1 MFWHDLRIALRS
13 IRQNPFIAALI
24 VAVIA
29 VGIGTSVVAITLYH
43 AKAGNP
49 IWWKNDV
56 LFRVLIDS
64 RPAADETD
72 KDQPHAENP
81 PFTLIYRDALA
92 IYQSK
97 IPERSVMMSYSSG
110 NVDSLRP
117 GSPPL
122 RREVRATTREFFSMF
137 DVPFRYG
144 RGWTQA
150 EDEGPA
156 QVVVISS
163 YLNDRLF
170 GGGNN
175 IGRSLTLNGQHFT
188 VIGILAKWLPLPRFY
203 DEAKDFG
210 PPDDLF
216 IPFRWLESV
225 EGLAFDGFCYRTK
238 TMLETFKALAAS
250 ECVSSTGVWAELTT
264 KRQYH
269 EYAQFLENYHR
280 AQQQAGRFARPPNTR
295 LASVSTWLEMNEVVG
310 NQNKIQVVLA
320 LTFLGICV
328 LNTLG
333 LLLAKFMSAAPLSGI
348 RRALGATRGDVIRQH
363 LMEVSLLGVFA
374 GFIGVGIAAIG
385 LRLIRIFVLMR
396 SAQFQGDN
404 PDFTTI
410 SQSLSH
416 MDGQMILTAVAL
428 SLLAGVLAGLYPA
441 WRIGRLAPATFLKI
455 Q

>member
-1 MFWHDLRIALRS
+1 MLWHDFRLAWQS
-13 IRQNPFIAALI
+13 IRRNPFVSVL
-24 VAVIA
+24 VVVVIA
-29 VGIGTSVVAITLYH
+29 VGIGTSVIAITLYH

-56 LFRVLIDS
+56 LFRVLIDN
-64 RPAADETD
+64 RPAIDETD
-72 KDQPHAENP
+72 KIQPHAEDP

-92 IYQSK
+92 LYRSK

-110 NVDSLRP
+110 QVDSLRP
-117 GSPPL
+117 GSPPIH
-122 RREVRATTREFFSMF
+122 RSVRVTTREFFKMF
-137 DVPFRYG
+137 DVPFLYG

-150 EDEGPA
+150 EDDGPA

-163 YLNDRLF
+163 YLIDRFF

-175 IGRSLTLNGQHFT
+175 VGRNLTLNGQHFT
-188 VIGILAKWLPLPRFY
+188 VIGILARWLPLPRFY
-203 DEAKDFG
+203 DEARDFG

-216 IPFRWLESV
+216 IPFRWVESLS
-225 EGLAFDGFCYRTK
+225 GLFYEGFCYQTK
-238 TMLETFKALAAS
+238 TILDTFQALAPS
-250 ECVSSTGVWAELTT
+250 ECNSTGVWAELTT
-264 KRQYH
+264 KSQYR
-269 EYAQFLENYHR
+269 EYAQFLDNYHR
-280 AQQQAGRFARPPNTR
+280 AQQQAGRFARSPNNR

-310 NQNKIQVVLA
+310 NQSKLQVVLA
-320 LTFLGICV
+320 LMFLGICV

-333 LLLAKFMSAAPLSGI
+333 LLLTKFMSAAPLSGI

-363 LMEVSLLGVFA
+363 LVEVSLLGVFA
-374 GFIGVGIAAIG
+374 GLVGIGMAAVG

-396 SAQFQGDN
+396 SAQFHDN

-410 SQSLSH
+410 AQSLSH
-416 MDGQMILTAVAL
+416 MDGQMILTAVTL

>member
-1 MFWHDLRIALRS
+1 MFWHDLRLALLS
-13 IRQNPFIAALI
+13 IRRNPFIAALI
-24 VAVIA
+24 VAVISI
-29 VGIGTSVVAITLYH
+29 GIGTSVVAITLYH

-110 NVDSLRP
+110 NVNSPRP
-117 GSPPL
+117 GGPPIH
-122 RREVRATTREFFSMF
+122 RAVRVTTREFFSMF
-137 DVPFRYG
+137 DVPFLYG
-144 RGWTQA
+144 RGWTRS
-150 EDEGPA
+150 EDEDPA

-163 YLNDRLF
+163 SLNDRLF

-175 IGRSLTLNGQHFT
+175 VGRGLTLSGQHFT

-203 DEAKDFG
+203 DEARNFG
-210 PPDDLF
+210 PSDDLF
-216 IPFRWLESV
+216 IPFRWVESV
-225 EGLAFDGFCYRTK
+225 AGLTFDGFCYQTK
-238 TMLETFKALAAS
+238 TMLDTFKALAAS
-250 ECVSSTGVWAELTT
+250 ECISSTGVWAELTT
-264 KRQYH
+264 KRQYR

-280 AQQQAGRFARPPNTR
+280 AQQQAGRFARPPNNR
-295 LASVSTWLEMNEVVG
+295 LASVSTWLEMNDVVG
-310 NQNKIQVVLA
+310 NQSRLQVVLA

-348 RRALGATRGDVIRQH
+348 RRALGATRSDVVRQH
-363 LMEVSLLGVFA
+363 LIEVALLGVFA
-374 GFIGVGIAAIG
+374 GIVGICIAAVG
-385 LRLIRIFVLMR
+385 LRLIRMFVLLR
-396 SAQFQGDN
+396 SAQFDDN
-404 PDFTTI
+404 PDIGTI
-410 SQSLSH
+410 AQSLSH

>member
-1 MFWHDLRIALRS
+1 MLWHDLRIAFRS

-49 IWWKNDV
+49 IWWKNDI

-64 RPAADETD
+64 RPAVDETD
-72 KDQPHAENP
+72 KDQQHPEYP
-81 PFTLIYRDALA
+81 PFSLIYRDALA

-110 NVDSLRP
+110 LVDSLRP
-117 GSPPL
+117 GSPPVH
-122 RREVRATTREFFSMF
+122 RRVRVTTREFFPMF
-137 DVPFRYG
+137 DVPFLYG

-175 IGRSLTLNGQHFT
+175 VGRGLTLSGQHFT

-203 DEAKDFG
+203 DEARDFG

-225 EGLAFDGFCYRTK
+225 AGLSYEGFCYQTK
-238 TMLETFKALAAS
+238 TMLDTFKALAPS
-250 ECVSSTGVWAELTT
+250 ECISTGVWAELTT
-264 KRQYH
+264 KRQYR
-269 EYAQFLENYHR
+269 EYAQFLDNYHR
-280 AQQQAGRFARPPNTR
+280 AQQEAGRFARPPNNR

-348 RRALGATRGDVIRQH
+348 RRALGATRGDVVRQH
-363 LMEVSLLGVFA
+363 LMEVALLGVFA
-374 GFIGVGIAAIG
+374 GIVGIGIAAIG
-385 LRLIRIFVLMR
+385 LRLIRTFVLMR
-396 SAQFQGDN
+396 SAQFYDN

-428 SLLAGVLAGLYPA
+428 SLLAGALAGLYPA

>member
-1 MFWHDLRIALRS
+1 MLWHDLRIALLS

-24 VAVIA
+24 IAVIA
-29 VGIGTSVVAITLYH
+29 VGVGTSVVAITLYH

-64 RPAADETD
+64 RPAVDETD
-72 KDQPHAENP
+72 KVQRHPEYP
-81 PFTLIYRDALA
+81 PFSLIYRDALA
-92 IYQSK
+92 VYQSK

-110 NVDSLRP
+110 LVDSLRP
-117 GSPPL
+117 GSPPIH
-122 RREVRATTREFFSMF
+122 RRVRVTTREFFPMF
-137 DVPFRYG
+137 DVPLLYG

-175 IGRSLTLNGQHFT
+175 VGRSLTLSGQHFT

-203 DEAKDFG
+203 DEARDFG

-216 IPFRWLESV
+216 IPFRWVESV
-225 EGLAFDGFCYRTK
+225 PGLFYEGFCYQTK
-238 TMLETFKALAAS
+238 TILDTFQALAPS
-250 ECVSSTGVWAELTT
+250 ECNSTGVWVELTT
-264 KRQYH
+264 QRQYR

-280 AQQQAGRFARPPNTR
+280 AQQQAGRFGRPPNNL

-363 LMEVSLLGVFA
+363 LIEVALLGVFA
-374 GFIGVGIAAIG
+374 GLVGIGIAAIG
-385 LRLIRIFVLMR
+385 LRLIRMFVLMR
-396 SAQFQGDN
+396 SAQFHDN
-404 PDFTTI
+404 PDFSTI
-410 SQSLSH
+410 AQSLSH

>member
-1 MFWHDLRIALRS
+1 MLWHDIRLAWQS
-13 IRQNPFIAALI
+13 IQRNPSVAALI
-24 VAVIA
+24 VAVFSI
-29 VGIGTSVVAITLYH
+29 GIGTSVVAITLYH

-56 LFRVLIDS
+56 LFRVLIDN
-64 RPAADETD
+64 RPAMEETE
-72 KDQPHAENP
+72 KVRPHAEDP

-97 IPERSVMMSYSSG
+97 IPERSVMMTYSSG
-110 NVDSLRP
+110 LVDSPRP
-117 GSPPL
+117 GIPPIH
-122 RREVRATTREFFSMF
+122 RRVRVTTREFFSMF
-137 DVPFRYG
+137 DVPFLYG
-144 RGWTQA
+144 RGWTRP
-150 EDEGPA
+150 EDEDPA
-156 QVVVISS
+156 PVIVISS

-175 IGRSLTLNGQHFT
+175 VGRGVTLNAQHFT

-216 IPFRWLESV
+216 IPFRWVESV
-225 EGLAFDGFCYRTK
+225 PGFFYEGFCYQTK
-238 TMLETFKALAAS
+238 TVLDTFKALAPS
-250 ECVSSTGVWAELTT
+250 ECNSTGVWAELTT
-264 KRQYH
+264 KRQYS
-269 EYAQFLENYHR
+269 EYVQFLDNYHR
-280 AQQQAGRFARPPNTR
+280 AQQQAGRFARPPNNR
-295 LASVSTWLEMNEVVG
+295 LANVSTWLEMNDVVG
-310 NQNKIQVVLA
+310 NQSKIQVVLA

-333 LLLAKFMSAAPLSGI
+333 LLLAKFMSVAPLAGI

-363 LMEVSLLGVFA
+363 LIEVALLGVFA
-374 GFIGVGIAAIG
+374 GLVGIGIAALG
-385 LRLIRIFVLMR
+385 LRLIRMFILMR
-396 SAQFQGDN
+396 SAQFHDN
-404 PDFTTI
+404 PDFNTI
-410 SQSLSH
+410 AQSLSH

-441 WRIGRLAPATFLKI
+441 WRIGRLPPATFLKI

>member
-1 MFWHDLRIALRS
+1 MLWHDLRIAFRS

-64 RPAADETD
+64 RPAKDETD
-72 KDQPHAENP
+72 KNQLHPEYP
-81 PFTLIYRDALA
+81 PFSLIYRDALA

-97 IPERSVMMSYSSG
+97 IPERSVLMSYSSG
-110 NVDSLRP
+110 LVDSPRP
-117 GSPPL
+117 GGPPVH
-122 RREVRATTREFFSMF
+122 RRVRVTTREFFPMF
-137 DVPFRYG
+137 DVPFLYG

-170 GGGNN
+170 GGGNSV
-175 IGRSLTLNGQHFT
+175 GRGLTLSGQHFT

-203 DEAKDFG
+203 DEARDFG

-216 IPFRWLESV
+216 IPFRWVESV
-225 EGLAFDGFCYRTK
+225 PGLFYEGFCFQTK
-238 TMLETFKALAAS
+238 TILDTFQALAPS
-250 ECVSSTGVWAELTT
+250 ECNSTGVWAELTT
-264 KRQYH
+264 QRQYR

-280 AQQQAGRFARPPNTR
+280 AQQQAGRFARPPNNR
-295 LASVSTWLEMNEVVG
+295 LPSVSTWLEMNDVVG

-348 RRALGATRGDVIRQH
+348 RRALGATRGDVVRQH
-363 LMEVSLLGVFA
+363 LMEVALLGVFA
-374 GFIGVGIAAIG
+374 GIVGIGIAAIG
-385 LRLIRIFVLMR
+385 LRLIRTFVLMR
-396 SAQFQGDN
+396 SAQFHDN

-410 SQSLSH
+410 AQSLSH
-416 MDGQMILTAVAL
+416 MDGRMILTAVAL

>member
-1 MFWHDLRIALRS
+1 MFRHDLRLALLS
-13 IRQNPFIAALI
+13 IRHNPFIAALI
-24 VAVIA
+24 VAVISI
-29 VGIGTSVVAITLYH
+29 GIAASVVAITLYH

-49 IWWKNDV
+49 IWWKSDV

-64 RPAADETD
+64 RPAVDETD
-72 KDQPHAENP
+72 KEQPHPEDP

-110 NVDSLRP
+110 QVDSLRP
-117 GSPPL
+117 GSPPIH
-122 RREVRATTREFFSMF
+122 RSVRVTTREFFSMF
-137 DVPFRYG
+137 DVPFLYG
-144 RGWTQA
+144 RGWTQV

-156 QVVVISS
+156 QVVVISN

-175 IGRSLTLNGQHFT
+175 VGRSLTLNGQHFT

-203 DEAKDFG
+203 DEARDFG
-210 PPDDLF
+210 PSDDLF
-216 IPFRWLESV
+216 IPFRWVESV
-225 EGLAFDGFCYRTK
+225 PGLFYEGFCYQTK
-238 TMLETFKALAAS
+238 TILDTFQALAPS
-250 ECVSSTGVWAELTT
+250 ECNSTGVWAELTT
-264 KRQYH
+264 KRQYR

-280 AQQQAGRFARPPNTR
+280 AQQQAGRFARPPNNR

-310 NQNKIQVVLA
+310 KQSKIQVVLA
-320 LTFLGICV
+320 LMFLGICV

-333 LLLAKFMSAAPLSGI
+333 LLLTKFMSVAPLSGI

-363 LMEVSLLGVFA
+363 LVEVTLLGVFA
-374 GFIGVGIAAIG
+374 GFVGIGMAAIG

-396 SAQFQGDN
+396 SAQFHDN

-410 SQSLSH
+410 AQSLSH

>member
-1 MFWHDLRIALRS
+1 MLWHDFRLAWQS
-13 IRQNPFIAALI
+13 IRRNPFVSVL
-24 VAVIA
+24 VVVVIA
-29 VGIGTSVVAITLYH
+29 VGIGTSVIAITLYH

-56 LFRVLIDS
+56 LFRVLIDN
-64 RPAADETD
+64 RPAIDETD
-72 KDQPHAENP
+72 KIQPHAEDP

-92 IYQSK
+92 LYRSK

-110 NVDSLRP
+110 QVDSLRP
-117 GSPPL
+117 GSPPIH
-122 RREVRATTREFFSMF
+122 RSVRVTTREFFKMF
-137 DVPFRYG
+137 DVPFLYG

-150 EDEGPA
+150 EDDGPA

-175 IGRSLTLNGQHFT
+175 VGRNLTLNGQHFT
-188 VIGILAKWLPLPRFY
+188 VIGILARWLPLPRFY
-203 DEAKDFG
+203 DEARDFG

-216 IPFRWLESV
+216 IPFRWVESLS
-225 EGLAFDGFCYRTK
+225 GLFYEGFCYQTK
-238 TMLETFKALAAS
+238 TILDTFQALAPS
-250 ECVSSTGVWAELTT
+250 ECNSTGVWVELTT
-264 KRQYH
+264 KSQYR
-269 EYAQFLENYHR
+269 EYAQFLDNYHR
-280 AQQQAGRFARPPNTR
+280 AQQQAGRFARSPNNR

-310 NQNKIQVVLA
+310 NQSKLQVVLA
-320 LTFLGICV
+320 LMFLGICV

-333 LLLAKFMSAAPLSGI
+333 LLLTKFMSAAPLSGI

-363 LMEVSLLGVFA
+363 LVEVSLLGVFA
-374 GFIGVGIAAIG
+374 GLVGIGMAAVG

-396 SAQFQGDN
+396 SAQFHDN

-410 SQSLSH
+410 AQSLSH
-416 MDGQMILTAVAL
+416 LDGQMILTAVTL

>member
-1 MFWHDLRIALRS
+1 MLRHDFRLALLS
-13 IRQNPFIAALI
+13 IRRTAFISALI

-29 VGIGTSVVAITLYH
+29 IGISTSVVAITLYH

-56 LFRVLIDS
+56 LFRVLIDN
-64 RPAADETD
+64 RPAVDETD
-72 KDQPHAENP
+72 KDQPHAADP
-81 PFTLIYRDALA
+81 PFTLVYRDALA
-92 IYQSK
+92 IYQSG

-110 NVDSLRP
+110 QVESMRP
-117 GSPPL
+117 GSPPIH
-122 RREVRATTREFFSMF
+122 RRVRVTTRQFFPMF
-137 DVPFRYG
+137 DVPFLYG

-175 IGRSLTLNGQHFT
+175 VGRSLTLNGQHFT
-188 VIGILAKWLPLPRFY
+188 VIGILARWLPLPRFY
-203 DEAKDFG
+203 DEARDFG

-225 EGLAFDGFCYRTK
+225 PGLFYEGFCYQTK
-238 TMLETFKALAAS
+238 TILDTFQALAPS
-250 ECVSSTGVWAELTT
+250 ECNSTGVWAELTT
-264 KRQYH
+264 RRQYR
-269 EYAQFLENYHR
+269 EYAEFLDNYHR
-280 AQQQAGRFARPPNTR
+280 AQQQAGRFARPPNNR

-333 LLLAKFMSAAPLSGI
+333 LLLAKFMGAAPLSGI

-363 LMEVSLLGVFA
+363 LMEVALLGVFA
-374 GFIGVGIAAIG
+374 GIAGIGIAAIG
-385 LRLIRIFVLMR
+385 LRLIRMFVLMR
-396 SAQFQGDN
+396 SAQFQDN

-410 SQSLSH
+410 AQSLSH

-428 SLLAGVLAGLYPA
+428 SLLAGVIAGLYPA

>member
-1 MFWHDLRIALRS
+1 MLWHDLRIALRS

-24 VAVIA
+24 IAVIA

-64 RPAADETD
+64 RPAVDETD
-72 KDQPHAENP
+72 KEQPHPEDP

-97 IPERSVMMSYSSG
+97 IPERSVMMSYSG
-110 NVDSLRP
+110 GLVDSMRP
-117 GSPPL
+117 GSPPIH
-122 RREVRATTREFFSMF
+122 RRVRVTTREFFSMF
-137 DVPFRYG
+137 DVPFLYG
-144 RGWTQA
+144 GGWTQA
-150 EDEGPA
+150 DDEGPA

-175 IGRSLTLNGQHFT
+175 VGRGLTLSGQHFT

-203 DEAKDFG
+203 DEARDFG

-216 IPFRWLESV
+216 IPFRWVESV
-225 EGLAFDGFCYRTK
+225 PGLFYEGFCYQTK
-238 TMLETFKALAAS
+238 TILDT
-250 ECVSSTGVWAELTT
+250 LTT
-264 KRQYH
+264 KRQYR
-269 EYAQFLENYHR
+269 EYAQFLDNYSR
-280 AQQQAGRFARPPNTR
+280 AQQQAGRFARPPNNR

-333 LLLAKFMSAAPLSGI
+333 LLLTKFMSAAPLSGI

-363 LMEVSLLGVFA
+363 LMEVTLLGVFA
-374 GFIGVGIAAIG
+374 GFVGIGMAAIG
-385 LRLIRIFVLMR
+385 LRLIRMFVLMR
-396 SAQFQGDN
+396 SAQFPDN

-410 SQSLSH
+410 AQSLSH

-428 SLLAGVLAGLYPA
+428 SLLAGALAGSYPA

>member
-1 MFWHDLRIALRS
+1 MLWHDLRLALLS
-13 IRQNPFIAALI
+13 IRRNSFVAALT

-29 VGIGTSVVAITLYH
+29 IGIGTSVVAITLYH

-64 RPAADETD
+64 RPAMDETD
-72 KDQPHAENP
+72 KEQPHPEDP

-92 IYQSK
+92 IYQSR

-110 NVDSLRP
+110 LVDSPRP
-117 GSPPL
+117 GSPPIH
-122 RREVRATTREFFSMF
+122 RSVRVTTREFFSMF
-137 DVPFRYG
+137 DVPFLYG

-175 IGRSLTLNGQHFT
+175 VGRSLTLNGQHFT

-216 IPFRWLESV
+216 IPFRWVESV
-225 EGLAFDGFCYRTK
+225 PGLFYEGFCYQTK
-238 TMLETFKALAAS
+238 TILDTFQALAPS
-250 ECVSSTGVWAELTT
+250 ECNSTGVWAELTT
-264 KRQYH
+264 KRQYR
-269 EYAQFLENYHR
+269 EYAQFLDNYSR
-280 AQQQAGRFARPPNTR
+280 AQQQAGRFGRPPNNR

-320 LTFLGICV
+320 LMFLGICV

-363 LMEVSLLGVFA
+363 LMEVTLLGVFA
-374 GFIGVGIAAIG
+374 GFVGIGMAAIG
-385 LRLIRIFVLMR
+385 LRLIRMFVLMR
-396 SAQFQGDN
+396 SAQFHDN

-410 SQSLSH
+410 AQSLSH